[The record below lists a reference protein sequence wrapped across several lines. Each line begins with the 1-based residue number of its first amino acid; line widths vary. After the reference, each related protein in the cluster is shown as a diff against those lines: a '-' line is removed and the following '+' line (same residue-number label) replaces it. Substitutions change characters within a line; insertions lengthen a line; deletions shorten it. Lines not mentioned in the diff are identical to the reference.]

1 MMTIATKYIITPC
14 LQLGQRQYTHLD
26 AVLVVFSFSWM
37 NAAISSRHD
46 FNYSS
51 ENLESSMFIFYKGS
65 LQTPAH
71 YNKYGTTTSNNKC
84 WHYNVMH

>member
-1 MMTIATKYIITPC
+1 MMTIVTKYIITPC

-26 AVLVVFSFSWM
+26 AVIVVFPFSWM
-37 NAAISSRHD
+37 NAAISSRHN

-65 LQTPAH
+65 LQTLAH
-71 YNKYGTTTSNNKC
+71 CNKYGKEVLALQCIALN
-84 WHYNVMH
+84 

>member
-1 MMTIATKYIITPC
+1 MMTIVTKYIITPC

-51 ENLESSMFIFYKGS
+51 KNLESSMFIFYKVVFKH
-65 LQTPAH
+65 LLI
-71 YNKYGTTTSNNKC
+71 TTNMVKKC